1 MENNSKEN
9 IFLGKLESM
18 LTKFNEL
25 DEIYQEISEMIK
37 ENPSNQQQIDYELS
51 DYYHMLEDPSTTD
64 AEFINIG
71 KKIQEARTIRNDY
84 QCLYAL
90 IKCYN
95 ENKDKL
101 IWSPASN
108 RADFRKAISYARKYL
123 HEDYKYRVLK
133 EDDINNLKKNKNLKE
148 NIITVKVD
156 EKISKEK
163 IEECISKGM
172 KNNDIAKLFGITP
185 SYLSHLKARLG
196 VGTRKYKKRG

>member
-9 IFLGKLESM
+9 IFLGKLELM

-25 DEIYQEISEMIK
+25 DEIYQEISDMIK
-37 ENPSNQQQIDYELS
+37 ENPGNQQQNDYELS

-64 AEFINIG
+64 VEFINIG
-71 KKIQEARTIRNDY
+71 KKIQEARKIRNDY

-101 IWSPASN
+101 FWSPTSN
-108 RADFRKAISYARKYL
+108 RSEFRKAVQYARKYL

-133 EDDINNLKKNKNLKE
+133 EDDIKNLKKGKKSKTNT
-148 NIITVKVD
+148 ITIKVD

-163 IEECISKGM
+163 IQECLDKGM
-172 KNNDIAKLFGITP
+172 KNKDIAELFGITS

>member
-1 MENNSKEN
+1 MENNKEN
-9 IFLGKLESM
+9 LFLVKLETM
-18 LTKFNEL
+18 LSKFTEL
-25 DEIYQEISEMIK
+25 DEIYQELSEIIK
-37 ENPSNQQQIDYELS
+37 ENPTNQQQIDYELS

-64 AEFINIG
+64 VEFINIG
-71 KKIQEARTIRNDY
+71 RKIQEARTIRNDY

-101 IWSPASN
+101 FWSPPSN
-108 RADFRKAISYARKYL
+108 RSDFRKAITYARKYL

-133 EDDINNLKKNKNLKE
+133 EEDINNLKKNDKE
-148 NIITVKVD
+148 NTNTITLKIN
-156 EKISKEK
+156 EKISANKIKE
-163 IEECISKGM
+163 CLDKGM
-172 KNNDIAKLFGITP
+172 KNIDIAKLFGITP

>member
-1 MENNSKEN
+1 MESNSKEN
-9 IFLGKLESM
+9 IFLGKLKSM

-25 DEIYQEISEMIK
+25 DEIYQEISDMIK
-37 ENPSNQQQIDYELS
+37 ENHSNQQQNDYELS
-51 DYYHMLEDPSTTD
+51 DYYHMLEDSSTTD
-64 AEFINIG
+64 VEFINIG
-71 KKIQEARTIRNDY
+71 KKIQEARKIRNDY

-101 IWSPASN
+101 FWSPTSN
-108 RADFRKAISYARKYL
+108 RSEFRKAVQYARKYL

-133 EDDINNLKKNKNLKE
+133 EDDIKNLKKGKKSKTNT
-148 NIITVKVD
+148 ITIKVD
-156 EKISKEK
+156 EKVSKEK

-172 KNNDIAKLFGITP
+172 KNKDIAKLFGITP
-185 SYLSHLKARLG
+185 SGLSHLKARLG

>member
-1 MENNSKEN
+1 MDNSKEN

-25 DEIYQEISEMIK
+25 DEIYQEISNMIK
-37 ENPSNQQQIDYELS
+37 ENPSNQQQIDWELS
-51 DYYHMLEDPSTTD
+51 DYYHKLEDPSNTD
-64 AEFINIG
+64 IEFINIG
-71 KKIQEARTIRNDY
+71 KKIQQARTIRNDY
-84 QCLYAL
+84 QCLYEM

-101 IWSPASN
+101 FWSPPSN
-108 RADFRKAISYARKYL
+108 RSDFRKAVQYARKYL

-133 EDDINNLKKNKNLKE
+133 EEDITNLKKNDKE
-148 NIITVKVD
+148 NTNTITLKIN

-163 IEECISKGM
+163 IQECLDKGM
-172 KNNDIAKLFGITP
+172 KNKDIAELFGITS

>member
-1 MENNSKEN
+1 MENKEN
-9 IFLGKLESM
+9 IFLGKLELM

-25 DEIYQEISEMIK
+25 DEIYQEISDMIK
-37 ENPSNQQQIDYELS
+37 ENPSNQQQIDWELS
-51 DYYHMLEDPSTTD
+51 DYYHKLEDSSNTD
-64 AEFINIG
+64 VEFINIG
-71 KKIQEARTIRNDY
+71 KKIQQARLIRNDY
-84 QCLYAL
+84 QCLYEI

-101 IWSPASN
+101 FWSPTNN
-108 RADFRKAISYARKYL
+108 RSEFRKAIQYARKYL

-133 EDDINNLKKNKNLKE
+133 EDDIENLKKDKNAKSCVV
-148 NIITVKVD
+148 TVEVNG
-156 EKISKEK
+156 KISADK
-163 IEECISKGM
+163 IKECIDKGM